1 MDKTGLHL
9 FGLAVNMLIIGR
21 SILYMVRPHSYVGTG
36 MLSATDPRT
45 VQWFGRILFVLGV
58 ISFSLSLF
66 LFFSE

>member
-1 MDKTGLHL
+1 
-9 FGLAVNMLIIGR
+9 
-21 SILYMVRPHSYVGTG
+21 MVRPHSYVGTG